1 VSVEAALLA
10 LPAIS
15 APPSSGAP
23 PGPAPPGAPP
33 FQSAL
38 AEHWARTANAE
49 GQQQQGAQQSDTAGS
64 AVGGS
69 TSTAARHRHASSNAA
84 SEAGTPAV
92 AAANAVSP
100 SSSTPED
107 VEVSSEEAPATIGS
121 GAAIDSPG
129 SSTAEAPAVP
139 ALPGEAGEAAMSSP
153 GQVAGSTQASAAA
166 ETSQA
171 QTPLEGPV
179 RAESPERTAS
189 PSAST
194 LARELASSSPS
205 TAQGQGASPA
215 PTGKPQISADT
226 TPAGEEAASAPATT
240 TTSPAQ
246 PPATTMPAPAPVSG
260 TAPPAGHVRTQSS
273 TASSGREEASLA
285 TGSTDPTHTQLLDSH
300 TGGEDAKEGEA
311 GGQESNAAQSAPA
324 TASSQSQAVLEGS
337 AASAS
342 TLTSA
347 LGEPL
352 SVAPPALS
360 SSTPVMASAAGG
372 GAVELQQMIE
382 SIHATVELAARQGA
396 SQARISLQP
405 RELGEIRIHLS
416 QTSDGLLARVTAD
429 SAAAAQTLA
438 GGRSELQQSLSTLG
452 VSLLRLDIGSSGQ
465 PQTGEREGGFAGEP
479 ERSSVPKAT
488 EGTEES
494 SVEQIGS
501 TATVGGL
508 DSGGLVDVLA

>member
-1 VSVEAALLA
+1 VRTES
-10 LPAIS
+10 PA
-15 APPSSGAP
+15 
-23 PGPAPPGAPP
+23 
-33 FQSAL
+33 
-38 AEHWARTANAE
+38 
-49 GQQQQGAQQSDTAGS
+49 
-64 AVGGS
+64 
-69 TSTAARHRHASSNAA
+69 STA
-84 SEAGTPAV
+84 P
-92 AAANAVSP
+92 
-100 SSSTPED
+100 
-107 VEVSSEEAPATIGS
+107 
-121 GAAIDSPG
+121 
-129 SSTAEAPAVP
+129 
-139 ALPGEAGEAAMSSP
+139 
-153 GQVAGSTQASAAA
+153 
-166 ETSQA
+166 
-171 QTPLEGPV
+171 
-179 RAESPERTAS
+179 

-215 PTGKPQISADT
+215 PTGKPQVSADT

-300 TGGEDAKEGEA
+300 ASGEDAKEGEA
-311 GGQESNAAQSAPA
+311 GTQESNAAQSAPA
-324 TASSQSQAVLEGS
+324 TVSSQSQAVLEGS

-342 TLTSA
+342 TLTAA

-352 SVAPPALS
+352 SVAAPVLS
-360 SSTPVMASAAGG
+360 SSAPVMASAAGS

-494 SVEQIGS
+494 PVELIGS